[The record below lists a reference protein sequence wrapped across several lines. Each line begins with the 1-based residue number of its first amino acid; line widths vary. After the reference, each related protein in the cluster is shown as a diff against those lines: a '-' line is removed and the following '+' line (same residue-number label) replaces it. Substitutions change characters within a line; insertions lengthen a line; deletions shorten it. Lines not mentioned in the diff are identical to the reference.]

1 MNKRNE
7 IGGGYWL
14 TKSEVD
20 KVQRNL
26 HIKNNIYFISQTE
39 QHLSTCRSAL
49 QYIAGL
55 YEKKII
61 AIPYF
66 TCSTVIDSFS
76 QNGWTVIPFKIKEDF
91 KVDWTDLTRIVREG
105 KPSLILMHSYF
116 GFPTI
121 NDNPECIAFIKG
133 KGIDIINDVTC
144 SLLSTYKRIKSD
156 YYVASIRK
164 WFPVPDGALLVG
176 ACIPG
181 VNRFNKDLLDSKID
195 AFTTKAMYL
204 SEEFHDKTAML
215 KKFSLA
221 TAIVDAASKPFDMTP
236 FSTSFLNGYEIE
248 EARIK
253 RRNNHNRLY
262 NILSQ
267 ILQIKLPL
275 QEASEDI
282 VPYLLPVLVEERNT
296 LQKYL
301 ADNGVYATVLW
312 TKPKTFETVNFRDDI
327 YDKILCFPINQSYDI
342 CDMDRIGELMYNY
355 YNIR

>member
-14 TKSEVD
+14 TKSEVEE
-20 KVQRNL
+20 VQRNL
-26 HIKNNIYFISQTE
+26 QIKNNIYFISQTE

-55 YEKKII
+55 YEKKVI

-66 TCSTVIDSFS
+66 TCSTVIDPFI
-76 QNGWTVIPFKIKEDF
+76 QNGWTVIPFKIKENF
-91 KVDWTDLTRIVREG
+91 KVDWTDLARIAREE

-121 NDNPECIAFIKG
+121 NDNPECIAFIKD
-133 KGIDIINDVTC
+133 KGIDIINDITC

-156 YYVASIRK
+156 YSVASIRK
-164 WFPVPDGALLVG
+164 WFPIPDGALLVG
-176 ACIPG
+176 ACISG

-195 AFTTKAMYL
+195 AFITKAQYL
-204 SEEFHDKTAML
+204 SEEFYDKPAML

-221 TAIVDAASKPFDMTP
+221 TAIIDASSEPFDMTP
-236 FSTSFLNGYEIE
+236 FSTSFLNAEVIQV
-248 EARIK
+248 AREK

-262 NILSQ
+262 NTLSH
-267 ILQIKLPL
+267 IFQIKLPL
-275 QEASEDI
+275 GEASEGI
-282 VPYLLPVLVEERNT
+282 VPYLLPIIVEDRNI

-301 ADNGVYATVLW
+301 AENGVYATVLW
-312 TKPKTFETVNFRDDI
+312 TKPRAFETVNLTDDI
-327 YDKILCFPINQSYDI
+327 YDKILCFPINQCYDI
-342 CDMDRIGELMYNY
+342 CDMDRIGRLLLSY
-355 YNIR
+355 YK